1 MTCVAVAAHGFVDV
15 DDMGMFPGEEPRSVT
30 ADVTRCPSENLTET
44 LFPLPIRS
52 DGRRH
57 RRNHEMRH
65 LRDSF
70 PAFMLGDWTVY
81 PRQVLMEHG
90 GSRASLEPKQVDVL
104 LCLVEAAGDVVSID
118 RLLERCW
125 PGEFHGDNPVHKA
138 IAVLRKALGDDART
152 PRYVA
157 TVRKRGYR
165 IVAPIILLP
174 EGQTRRPG
182 RAGSPKWVFDGAHVC
197 RPMAVRHAA
206 RWLQTQACF
215 AVTLSYTAPA
225 TRQTPGPVPRPAAA
239 RDSLRTRVSAIARA
253 GLLLCMSSTIL
264 SLTLCTWLA
273 LMEARRA
280 IARADALHRRA
291 EAIIACRD
299 RGLEVNRPPDDCTEP
314 WSKRKGP

>member
-1 MTCVAVAAHGFVDV
+1 
-15 DDMGMFPGEEPRSVT
+15 
-30 ADVTRCPSENLTET
+30 
-44 LFPLPIRS
+44 
-52 DGRRH
+52 
-57 RRNHEMRH
+57 
-65 LRDSF
+65 
-70 PAFMLGDWTVY
+70 MLGDWTVY
-81 PRQVLMEHG
+81 PRQVFIEHG
-90 GSRASLEPKQVDVL
+90 GIRASLEPKQLDVL

-138 IAVLRKALGDDART
+138 IAVLRKALGDDARA

-165 IVAPIILLP
+165 IVAPIALLP
-174 EGQTRRPG
+174 QGRTRAPAG
-182 RAGSPKWVFDGAHVC
+182 IGSPKWIFDGAHVC

-215 AVTLSYTAPA
+215 AVTLSYTPRTTTHHASAPL
-225 TRQTPGPVPRPAAA
+225 PGTAHA
-239 RDSLRTRVSAIARA
+239 RDSPRTRVRSIARA

-273 LMEARRA
+273 VMEARRA

-291 EAIIACRD
+291 EAIVACHD
-299 RGLEVNRPPDDCTEP
+299 RGLEADSPPDDCTEP
-314 WSKRKGP
+314 WGKRKGP